1 MNNIIT
7 IFLYLTIDLI
17 KNINYNIKILDFFQ
31 NYF

>member
-1 MNNIIT
+1 MNNIII